1 MTLMCVYWRNTIVA
15 NGIKNVLFVIFF
27 KEIMMIEENMNEIE
41 NNEQRDKSDEP
52 EVKWEPVSNIDKAA
66 EHDPYE
72 YAPKEVKEFHKHYVE
87 FWLKD
92 KKGR

>member
-1 MTLMCVYWRNTIVA
+1 MT
-15 NGIKNVLFVIFF
+15 
-27 KEIMMIEENMNEIE
+27 ENIDMNENIE
-41 NNEQRDKSDEP
+41 RDENSQEP
-52 EVKWEPVSNIDKAA
+52 EVKWEPVAKLKK

-72 YAPKEVKEFHKHYVE
+72 YAPKEVKEFHQHYVE